1 MNKVFFDV
9 AILYALSASMA
20 VAAALAASTR
30 ADVDLLLPILL
41 ALWASASFSIPQ
53 KSDEW
58 ATTALALYFVF
69 KQLLPWIA
77 ESYGLWTSAAVGVAT
92 AFTFRLYWT
101 KILEVGH
108 ALAKAIKALR

>member
-41 ALWASASFSIPQ
+41 ALRASASFSIPQ
-53 KSDEW
+53 RSDEW
-58 ATTALALYFVF
+58 VTAAFALYFVF

-77 ESYGLWTSAAVGVAT
+77 ESYGLWTSVAVGVAIVF
-92 AFTFRLYWT
+92 AFRLYGT
-101 KILEVGH
+101 KILEVSH
-108 ALAKAIKALR
+108 ALAKVIKALR